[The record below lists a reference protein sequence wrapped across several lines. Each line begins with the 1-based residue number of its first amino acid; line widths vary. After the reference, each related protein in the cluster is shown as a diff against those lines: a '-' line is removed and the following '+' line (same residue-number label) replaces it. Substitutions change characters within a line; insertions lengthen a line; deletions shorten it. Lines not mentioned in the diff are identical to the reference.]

1 MKKNILKISLIGFVV
16 ICAGVYTFIDYL
28 VEPPALRTPASY
40 PANYESLK
48 ACEKQNVLWQKI
60 QETRVTELPLP
71 PLRHF
76 GFFQFLAMTRQEL
89 EIKGQTVSDFAP
101 AGWKKLIH
109 SRGAVAK
116 VKLQIDDKYY
126 SGVFAGAECALLR
139 LSLTFKPGGSKAVA
153 PGLAL
158 KVLRDG
164 THSANISA
172 LYGIDGQGEDFN
184 FFKNTLSNIVDPGKT
199 FGAKMMHNLF
209 EKASAYPEEIKIEDM
224 ALIDAAGKQVPN
236 PIVPR
241 RIFFVPTLT
250 TQFSSSEHD
259 VREDFLKIPAGTAL
273 YEIHL
278 ASPDGKDLKKVGH
291 LVTTSDFTSSE
302 FGDSG
307 IFFRHQFKNY

>member
-1 MKKNILKISLIGFVV
+1 MKKNIFIISLIGFVV
-16 ICAGVYTFIDYL
+16 ICAGVYAFINEL
-28 VEPPALRTPASY
+28 VEPPALRTPASH

-60 QETRVTELPLP
+60 QETRVTTLPLP
-71 PLRHF
+71 ELRKF

-89 EIKGQTVSDFAP
+89 EIKGQNVSDFAP

-116 VKLQIDDKYY
+116 VKLEITDKHY
-126 SGVFAGAECALLR
+126 SGVFSGAECALLR
-139 LSLTFKPGGSKAVA
+139 LSLTFKPGGSKGVA

-184 FFKNTLSNIVDPGKT
+184 FFRNTLSNIVDPGKT

-209 EKASAYPEEIKIEDM
+209 EKASPFPEEIKIEDM
-224 ALIDAAGKQVPN
+224 ALIDAAGKQVTN
-236 PIVPR
+236 PVIPR
-241 RIFFVPTLT
+241 RIFFVPTMT
-250 TQFSSSEHD
+250 NQFLSSEHD

-278 ASPDGKDLKKVGH
+278 ASPDGKDLRKVGH
-291 LVTTSDFTSSE
+291 LVTTSEFTSSE

-307 IFFRHQFKNY
+307 LFFRHQFKY